1 MPRVKSVERGRWEPR
16 ATPSDGRWVEGGLG
30 AHAGRPDDDKASVGR
45 LALSKRD
52 RRRLFFVRGRGGRGI
67 VIAERRADGGSAPVR
82 AGRGR

>member
-52 RRRLFFVRGRGGRGI
+52 RRRLLFLS
-67 VIAERRADGGSAPVR
+67 EEEE
-82 AGRGR
+82 AGAS